1 MINGHEQDLEAGE
14 DDDKHLQQLKIC
26 CSESVDIE
34 LMRLHNLNGPP
45 RFLFTIEEE
54 TEEDLGT
61 KCLNDFLASTDLT
74 PLASPNLKA
83 ESLDHSC
90 NVHNFDHLFESSVG
104 AETSKLRSSPP
115 SNFKFLRD
123 ADEKWLRKL
132 MERVEKNCEV
142 DCDGMEDDVAK

>member
-1 MINGHEQDLEAGE
+1 MINGHDQDLEAGR
-14 DDDKHLQQLKIC
+14 DDDKSSQQPIDC
-26 CSESVDIE
+26 CSEGVDIE

-45 RFLFTIEEE
+45 RFLFTIKEES
-54 TEEDLGT
+54 EEDLET

-90 NVHNFDHLFESSVG
+90 NVHDFDHLFELSVD
-104 AETSKLRSSPP
+104 ADISKLRSSPP
-115 SNFKFLRD
+115 SKLKFLRD

-142 DCDGMEDDVAK
+142 DCDGMEDDVAR